1 MKIKIVQIFVGLS
14 ILSIT
19 TIFALKLFNLSRANI
34 DSGESIELIADF
46 SSSDGIEVGS
56 DVKISGIKIGS
67 VLNKSLTNNYKAR
80 ITIEIPSAVKIP
92 NDSTLAIVSSGLFGG
107 KYVEIKIGSE
117 EEFMSNGQKFEST
130 QGSINI
136 EELIGKFA
144 FSK

>member
-1 MKIKIVQIFVGLS
+1 M
-14 ILSIT
+14 SIT
-19 TIFALKLFNLSRANI
+19 TIFGLKLFSLSGTNI

-56 DVKISGIKIGS
+56 DVKIAGVKIGS
-67 VLNKSLTNNYKAR
+67 VLSKFLTDNYKAR
-80 ITIEIPSAVKIP
+80 ITIEVASSIKIP
-92 NDSTLAIVSSGLFGG
+92 NDSTLAIVSSGLLGG